1 MGALKISADSEIMVI
16 RRGSN
21 INTDSILQLI
31 KLPDLL
37 SVCNALFGF
46 AAILFVL
53 ECESALKTALVF
65 ILVAALIDG
74 LDGLAARTVES
85 SPIGKYLD
93 SLADMISF
101 GVAPAMVAFALLN
114 SNLSYTHVVS
124 AFCGAYV
131 VCGLLRLA
139 RFNAKTVPQTD
150 FVGLP
155 ITGSAIFLAA
165 FMLMAIELDFP
176 GYPSLLIVLMGI
188 SCILMISRIPYRK
201 IRDIRILITAGI
213 VVSALFFFYAFFL
226 PLFVYPAAIIV
237 ALTTVYICSP
247 VVPRLFNRDFKGMH
261 RR

>member
-1 MGALKISADSEIMVI
+1 MVI

-53 ECESALKTALVF
+53 EGRGSALKTALVF

-114 SNLSYTHVVS
+114 SNLSYTHVVY

-131 VCGLLRLA
+131 VCGMLRLA
-139 RFNAKTVPQTD
+139 RFNAQTMPQTD
-150 FVGLP
+150 FDGLP

-176 GYPSLLIVLMGI
+176 SYPSLLIVLMGI
-188 SCILMISRIPYRK
+188 LCILMISRIPYRK
-201 IRDIRILITAGI
+201 VRDIRIMITAGI
-213 VVSALFFFYAFFL
+213 VVSTLFFFYAFYL

-237 ALTTVYICSP
+237 ALTAVYIGSP
-247 VVPRLFNRDFKGMH
+247 IMPRLLNRDFKGMH